1 MCLFVII
8 MELQPPKMYKPSRLI
23 TQYDRLGD
31 VHQAIIEI
39 HLMTFSVLCDVI
51 KLASIPN
58 FV

>member
-8 MELQPPKMYKPSRLI
+8 MELEPPQMYKPSPLI
-23 TQYDRLGD
+23 PQDDRLGG